1 MFNFQPKVTTEE
13 IFNLRDKQVWEVS
26 KLHGKQV
33 YYMQADNI
41 ETDDIWGEVVA
52 RDFLEENSYA
62 MYATRDNDTHFTGT
76 ELFGGFGFVPNYND
90 ILYIPTKWF
99 TDIDVSFVPV
109 EGDLIY
115 YGDIE
120 FNALFEIVKVGDKTE
135 DYEGDKVNGRLYNY
149 KLYLKLYERADDDF
163 TGFDAT
169 EIAELENIDDVILDS
184 LNADLQA
191 TITLEDVKSTNASN
205 PFGELD

>member
-1 MFNFQPKVTTEE
+1 MFNFQPKVATEE

-62 MYATRDNDTHFTGT
+62 MYATRDND
-76 ELFGGFGFVPNYND
+76 

-99 TDIDVSFVPV
+99 TDVDVSFVPV

-149 KLYLKLYERADDDF
+149 KLYLKLYDRADDDF

-169 EIAELENIDDVILDS
+169 EIAELENIDNAVLDS